1 MPQTAEENLAIDA
14 LYRISS
20 LINDTEDPQEALQ
33 TILDEIMQV
42 LPAASATINLIN
54 PDTKLLEVEVMRG
67 LPTHSKQVQL
77 QLGQGVTGWVAL
89 HGKPLIVED
98 VSQDARYIPVKDSI
112 RSEMA
117 VPMEDQGII
126 IGVVNVDSE
135 EVGAFNEQS
144 KKILTLLTN
153 EATRVTGKLWMIRRL
168 KEKAS
173 QLQGLVEAGKE
184 LAAKRERN
192 ELFETICA
200 QGNEV
205 MGSYMCAIFLN
216 NDKTGKIKL
225 EMLVDEKGQKRI
237 VQESFFPEE
246 SAIGTV
252 IARNKMVEVLD
263 LRRTEENHFTKLIQ
277 RERLVSMLSCP
288 ITIDHDVIGVLN
300 VYTRT
305 LHRFNNEERQI
316 FSAFTSLS
324 ALSIHN
330 GQLYDRVFSSEE
342 IMRRNE
348 RLNMLGLLSAEIAH
362 EIRNPLTV
370 IKLLFETLD
379 LDFAEDD
386 IRKKDTSIIREKLDH
401 LEDIVS
407 KVLSFGKSTGNLHA
421 RYDLNIIVEETL
433 HLIRLK
439 LSQNGVKLSFKP
451 YPQRLIVDVN
461 KGQMQQAVL
470 NLAMNSLH
478 AMQDGGSLEISIE
491 KGKEG
496 GTEAAACLVTDSG
509 HGIAPEIA
517 ERVFESFLTG
527 SPEGTGLGLSIVKNI
542 ISNHHGDVFIEST
555 SEKGT
560 TMKFWLPLVSA

>member
-1 MPQTAEENLAIDA
+1 
-14 LYRISS
+14 
-20 LINDTEDPQEALQ
+20 
-33 TILDEIMQV
+33 
-42 LPAASATINLIN
+42 
-54 PDTKLLEVEVMRG
+54 
-67 LPTHSKQVQL
+67 
-77 QLGQGVTGWVAL
+77 
-89 HGKPLIVED
+89 
-98 VSQDARYIPVKDSI
+98 
-112 RSEMA
+112 
-117 VPMEDQGII
+117 
-126 IGVVNVDSE
+126 
-135 EVGAFNEQS
+135 
-144 KKILTLLTN
+144 
-153 EATRVTGKLWMIRRL
+153 
-168 KEKAS
+168 
-173 QLQGLVEAGKE
+173 
-184 LAAKRERN
+184 
-192 ELFETICA
+192 
-200 QGNEV
+200 
-205 MGSYMCAIFLN
+205 
-216 NDKTGKIKL
+216 
-225 EMLVDEKGQKRI
+225 
-237 VQESFFPEE
+237 
-246 SAIGTV
+246 
-252 IARNKMVEVLD
+252 
-263 LRRTEENHFTKLIQ
+263 
-277 RERLVSMLSCP
+277 
-288 ITIDHDVIGVLN
+288 
-300 VYTRT
+300 
-305 LHRFNNEERQI
+305 
-316 FSAFTSLS
+316 
-324 ALSIHN
+324 
-330 GQLYDRVFSSEE
+330 
-342 IMRRNE
+342 MRRNE